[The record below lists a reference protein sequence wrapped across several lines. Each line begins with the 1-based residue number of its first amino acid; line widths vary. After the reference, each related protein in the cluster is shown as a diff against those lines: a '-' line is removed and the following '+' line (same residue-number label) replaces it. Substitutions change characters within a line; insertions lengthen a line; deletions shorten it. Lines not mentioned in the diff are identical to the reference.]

1 MKVVLKSISG
11 PSPGLRVVGER
22 ASLLEMAERLRS
34 KVEQATS
41 AKEEEIPLVDSAASD
56 GSHEWISVQIVPDI
70 QPVIESAQKRGR
82 HLLWRVIAGV
92 LFGLGVLVLAYLG
105 LMSLIR

>member
-1 MKVVLKSISG
+1 MKIVLKSIGG

-22 ASLLEMAERLRS
+22 ESLLELAESLRA
-34 KVEQATS
+34 KVEQAAS

-70 QPVIESAQKRGR
+70 QPVIGSTLKRGR
-82 HLLWRVIAGV
+82 HLLWRVIVGLALGAGI
-92 LFGLGVLVLAYLG
+92 LVLAYLG